1 MNSGKKAAPRTI
13 GLKLVS
19 IAMAV
24 LLWLYVVNQGKL
36 TARGNVAETE
46 LEYRHLA
53 EGLSVEG
60 PDTVSV
66 KLWGVFQETGD
77 IIAWVDLSGLT
88 EGTYQLPVN
97 VKPVKGAMFTSVK
110 PNKVEVMLEKTKEY
124 MFPVKC
130 EISRNPSEGYE
141 LLDIVTT
148 PDRCTITGE
157 RSAVERVAAVVCPV
171 DLGDIRDTSS
181 FTAKLLA
188 RDANGSLI
196 SENIKIIPDTAVVYA
211 AVVPEKEFKKVPV
224 IPATRGDPEEGY
236 SLVQVS
242 VYPETVS
249 ILGNSIRLASVEQL
263 STEEI
268 DITAKKYPFSL
279 EVNVV
284 QPEGLKVYPSRVVV
298 DVDIRQT
305 SENEVEQ

>member
-1 MNSGKKAAPRTI
+1 MNSGKKAAQRTI

-77 IIAWVDLSGLT
+77 IVAWVDLSGLT

-110 PNKVEVMLEKTKEY
+110 PDKVEVVLKKMEEHVV
-124 MFPVKC
+124 PVSC
-130 EISRNPSEGYE
+130 EISQSPPEGYE
-141 LLDIVTT
+141 LLDIVTV
-148 PDRCTITGE
+148 PDKCVVTGE
-157 RSAVERVAAVVCPV
+157 ESAVKKVAAVVCLV
-171 DLGDIRDTSS
+171 DLGNFKDISS
-181 FTAKLLA
+181 FRAGLLA
-188 RDANGSLI
+188 RDTGGSLVSGEI
-196 SENIKIIPDTAVVYA
+196 RIIPDTVLVYA
-211 AVVPEKEFKKVPV
+211 AVMPETGVKKVSV
-224 IPATRGDPEEGY
+224 VPAVSGEPEEGY
-236 SLVQVS
+236 RLVKVS
-242 VYPETVS
+242 VYPETVN
-249 ILGNSIRLASVEQL
+249 ILGNDAELAAL
-263 STEEI
+263 NKLNTKEI
-268 DITAKKYPFSL
+268 DITARRHPFSL
-279 EVNVV
+279 EVDIV
-284 QPEGLKVYPSRVVV
+284 QPEGIKVYPSRVVV
-298 DVDIRQT
+298 EVDIQQI
-305 SENEVEQ
+305 SENGVEQ